1 MNLDPLLHIKMHR
14 GLGGNDVGSAVLE
27 EVDGLGPL
35 PLSGET
41 ALKKIVGDIRA
52 DQAAVGWGPFDLA
65 LKIDRVFFGHPL
77 NDFPVGDYVG
87 IAVTDTGS
95 GMPEDVQ
102 KRALDPFFTTKPE
115 GKGTGLGLSMVYGFV
130 QQSGGR
136 LHISS
141 AVGWGTTVEL
151 HFPRFVDQETS
162 LSTDE
167 PIDQDSPLGSRQRIL
182 VVEDNPIV
190 RRTIVNLLKRLNY
203 APIEASDAVDALE
216 KLGEN
221 PEIRLMLSD
230 IDLPGAMNGIQLG
243 REAHMQN
250 PLLRMLLMSGLESAH
265 EMARE
270 GLPSHVEILAKPF
283 FSAQL
288 AQRLSALVDAGRA
301 EH

>member
-1 MNLDPLLHIKMHR
+1 MP
-14 GLGGNDVGSAVLE
+14 GGGQLTFKASNVTREFESPD
-27 EVDGLGPL
+27 
-35 PLSGET
+35 
-41 ALKKIVGDIRA
+41 
-52 DQAAVGWGPFDLA
+52 
-65 LKIDRVFFGHPL
+65 PL

-243 REAHMQN
+243 REAHIQN

-270 GLPSHVEILAKPF
+270 GLPSHAEILAKPF